1 MLMDLSIF
9 ITPGTHSTPNEIG
22 LQLGISRSSV
32 RRKII
37 DDLKFRPL
45 KKIKGQKLT
54 DIDCSKRRELAKQLL
69 EVYSEDT
76 MNNAFFSDEKL
87 FKVQQLYNS
96 KNDVL
101 YAPADQPKSSVSEER
116 IYCERQGFPKKIMV
130 SVSVSKRGRTP
141 IHFVDLGS
149 SVTGEYYRIRVL
161 KKMIPQMNRI
171 AGYKPYLFMQD
182 GARSHTAKDT
192 VEMLNSQNYLI
203 LLQPQMWP
211 PNSFDL
217 NPVDFFLWAE
227 LERRVYKGRK
237 ITSIE
242 SLKQAIEE
250 EWEQFPQELINKAI
264 DAFPLRLKRCVEA
277 KGRHIE
283 TY

>member
-9 ITPGTHSTPNEIG
+9 ITPGTHSTSNEIG

-32 RRKII
+32 RRRII

-87 FKVQQLYNS
+87 FEVQQLYCSN
-96 KNDVL
+96 
-101 YAPADQPKSSVSEER
+101 
-116 IYCERQGFPKKIMV
+116 CERQGFPKEIMV

-141 IHFVDLGS
+141 IHFVDLGI
-149 SVTGEYYRIRVL
+149 SVTGEYYRNRIL

-192 VEMLNSQNYLI
+192 VEWLNRQLYLN

-211 PNSFDL
+211 PNSPDL
-217 NPVDFFLWAE
+217 NPVDFFVWAE